1 MYSYGVLLWEIVH
14 CRPQPQPPPL
24 CAVSASR
31 HSLWHTETRFLSL
44 DGGVCMGCLSELCVE
59 LPFRIPFSNRNL
71 DQEQL
76 AHQIVTKALCM
87 APGIP
92 H

>member
-1 MYSYGVLLWEIVH
+1 
-14 CRPQPQPPPL
+14 
-24 CAVSASR
+24 
-31 HSLWHTETRFLSL
+31 
-44 DGGVCMGCLSELCVE
+44 MGCLSELCVE